1 MRYNIS
7 MDNLEKRD
15 TLSMISHELRT
26 SLVADKWV
34 LKMLLDGD
42 LGPVTDQQKIFLEKA
57 LKNNDKMVELI
68 TELVEAGHTT
78 TSTKLSFEEV
88 NMNQAI
94 QDVLKDFEAEAK
106 KRNIVLV
113 FREEQTDPI
122 IAEANKNKIHSAI
135 QELVNNALKYT
146 DKGSVTIRVSTSLHG
161 TVLVRVEDTGIGIP
175 ESEHKKISEKF
186 FRGESAKKK
195 EEIGSGLGLFAVQ
208 KIAEK
213 HGGKLFFTSEVG
225 KGSIFTL
232 EIPLKHPA

>member
-1 MRYNIS
+1 

-34 LKMLLDGD
+34 LKMLFDGD
-42 LGPVTDQQKIFLEKA
+42 LGPVNDQQKIFLEKA

-68 TELVEAGHTT
+68 TELVEAGH
-78 TSTKLSFEEV
+78 SQVSAPLSFEQV
-88 NMNQAI
+88 NIHEMVR
-94 QDVLKDFEAEAK
+94 DVIKDFEAEAK
-106 KRNIVLV
+106 KRNIVLI
-113 FREEQTDPI
+113 FRDQDAQAI
-122 IAEANKNKIHSAI
+122 IAEANKNKIHSAF
-135 QELVNNALKYT
+135 QELINNALKYT
-146 DKGSVTIRVSTSLHG
+146 EKGSVTVGVTTSLHG
-161 TVLVRVEDTGIGIP
+161 TVLVTVQDTGIGIP
-175 ESEHKKISEKF
+175 ENENKKISEKF
-186 FRGESAKKK
+186 FRGEQAKKK

>member
-1 MRYNIS
+1 

-68 TELVEAGHTT
+68 TELVEAGHSQV
-78 TSTKLSFEEV
+78 STPLSFEKTNIHES
-88 NMNQAI
+88 I
-94 QDVLKDFEAEAK
+94 REVLKDFEAEAK
-106 KRNIVLV
+106 KRNIELI
-113 FREEQTDPI
+113 FTNTNAEEI
-122 IAEANKNKIHSAI
+122 VAEANKNKIHSAL
-135 QELVNNALKYT
+135 QELINNAFKYT
-146 DKGSVTIRVSTSLHG
+146 EKGSVHIGATTSLHG
-161 TVLVRVEDTGIGIP
+161 TVLITIKDTGIGIP
-175 ESEHKKISEKF
+175 ESEHKKICEKF